1 MKQKKVQS
9 LSRKLFVNFILSCL
23 LPIVVVSFLVSYLF
37 GTYQYQ
43 EIRSRAENNTKLI
56 SAYMTKYLNDI
67 DNLTKAPYYHSFF
80 QSRTPFEDLTGR
92 RRNWKTFTA
101 DYLFQ
106 RRFWGYV
113 SHVRRKCAVF

>member
-43 EIRSRAENNTKLI
+43 EIRSRRI
-56 SAYMTKYLNDI
+56 I
-67 DNLTKAPYYHSFF
+67 
-80 QSRTPFEDLTGR
+80 
-92 RRNWKTFTA
+92 RN
-101 DYLFQ
+101 
-106 RRFWGYV
+106 
-113 SHVRRKCAVF
+113 

>member
-43 EIRSRAENNTKLI
+43 EIRSRSENKTKLL
-56 SAYMTKYLNDI
+56 SANMTKYQKEKNKQP
-67 DNLTKAPYYHSFF
+67 KAPYN
-80 QSRTPFEDLTGR
+80 QT
-92 RRNWKTFTA
+92 
-101 DYLFQ
+101 
-106 RRFWGYV
+106 
-113 SHVRRKCAVF
+113 

>member
-56 SAYMTKYLNDI
+56 SAYMTKYHYNIYIYSKMLI
-67 DNLTKAPYYHSFF
+67 LRCFSLSIF
-80 QSRTPFEDLTGR
+80 
-92 RRNWKTFTA
+92 
-101 DYLFQ
+101 
-106 RRFWGYV
+106 
-113 SHVRRKCAVF
+113 